1 MTTNNGSMLA
11 LIDLNE
17 ITQWLHHCSYWC
29 LVARSLCTFELLDV
43 SPHLAS
49 QMSIHGGGLS
59 GKDEW
64 LNTFP
69 KQERQH
75 LSLQLSHRYKSL
87 ITLAPKVLV
96 WLPLETAETN
106 SAGMLWGFF
115 SPVRGMCSRSPIPTT
130 WYGLVQLWR
139 ELERKKG
146 WSKSVTGTASGCVLN
161 AWLLLVER
169 VHLHV
174 WWP

>member
-1 MTTNNGSMLA
+1 MTTNNGSMFAFNWFEWNYSMTTSL
-11 LIDLNE
+11 LLLMPHSKKSLYF
-17 ITQWLHHCSYWC
+17 W
-29 LVARSLCTFELLDV
+29 VAGCF
-43 SPHLAS
+43 PHLAS

-69 KQERQH
+69 KQERQN

-161 AWLLLVER
+161 AWLLLVEC

>member
-69 KQERQH
+69 KQERQN

-87 ITLAPKVLV
+87 ITLAGVASLGDGRDKLCRDAVRFLLPCEGNVQSVPHSHNLV
-96 WLPLETAETN
+96 WTCTA
-106 SAGMLWGFF
+106 
-115 SPVRGMCSRSPIPTT
+115 
-130 WYGLVQLWR
+130 
-139 ELERKKG
+139 
-146 WSKSVTGTASGCVLN
+146 VTGTWEKKKAEVNL
-161 AWLLLVER
+161 
-169 VHLHV
+169 
-174 WWP
+174 